1 VSSTKSSGK
10 SSFRERED
18 IHVLAALLAVTAWG
32 IGPIFNKALSVST
45 SSIVF
50 YRMLFGLPIM
60 ILMAYLNGGSLN
72 MAVIRKAALPG
83 TIFGL
88 SFITGFAAVKM
99 TSVANATM
107 VGTLQPVLVLF
118 VAPKIF
124 GEKITKKKLAFSVSA
139 MLGVLVVVMA
149 AASTSGA
156 HLNGDLLA
164 VLNVGI
170 WTTYFVISKQRR
182 NEGIHSW
189 SFLAAVFFCAAI
201 IVLPYGAITSND
213 LGAMHVSD
221 WWYIVGMA
229 VGPGVVGHGMMTWAQ
244 GHIDVSLASMLG
256 LISPVISSV
265 LAWFFFEQS
274 LTPLQ
279 LMGGVIVLASLTA
292 LVRMQGSASAET
304 LVVHES

>member
-1 VSSTKSSGK
+1 VTSTDTSAKG
-10 SSFRERED
+10 SFRSRDD

-60 ILMAYLNGGSLN
+60 IVMAYMNGGSLN
-72 MAVIRKAALPG
+72 KEVIRKAAVPG
-83 TIFGL
+83 FIFGM
-88 SFITGFAAVKM
+88 SFISGFAAVKM
-99 TSVANATM
+99 TSIANATM

-118 VAPKIF
+118 VAPKLF
-124 GEKITKKKLAFSVSA
+124 GEKITLRKLLYSISA
-139 MLGVLVVVMA
+139 MIGVLVVVMA

-164 VLNVGI
+164 VLNVFI
-170 WTTYFVISKQRR
+170 WTTYFVMSKKRR
-182 NEGIHSW
+182 DEGIHSW
-189 SFLAAVFFCAAI
+189 SFLAAVFLCASVV
-201 IVLPYGAITSND
+201 VLPYGAITSHD

-221 WWYIVGMA
+221 RWYVVGMA

-244 GHIDVSLASMLG
+244 GHIDASLASMLG

-265 LAWFFFEQS
+265 LAWFVFHQS

-279 LMGGVIVLASLTA
+279 LLGGLIVLASLAA
-292 LVRMQGSASAET
+292 LVRMQGKMSAET
-304 LVVHES
+304 LVVHET

>member
-1 VSSTKSSGK
+1 VTSTDTSVKG
-10 SSFRERED
+10 SFRSRDD

-60 ILMAYLNGGSLN
+60 IVMAYMNGGSLN
-72 MAVIRKAALPG
+72 KEVIRKAAVPG
-83 TIFGL
+83 FIFGM
-88 SFITGFAAVKM
+88 SFISGFAAVKM
-99 TSVANATM
+99 TSIANATM

-118 VAPKIF
+118 VAPKLF
-124 GEKITKKKLAFSVSA
+124 GEKITLRKLVYSISA
-139 MLGVLVVVMA
+139 MIGVLVVVMA

-164 VLNVGI
+164 VLNVFI
-170 WTTYFVISKQRR
+170 WTTYFVMSKKRR
-182 NEGIHSW
+182 DEGIHSW
-189 SFLAAVFFCAAI
+189 SFLAAVFLCASVV
-201 IVLPYGAITSND
+201 VLPYGAITSHD

-221 WWYIVGMA
+221 WWYVMGMA

-265 LAWFFFEQS
+265 LAWFVFHQS

-279 LMGGVIVLASLTA
+279 LLGGVIVLASLAA
-292 LVRMQGSASAET
+292 LVRMQGKMSAET
-304 LVVHES
+304 LVVHET